1 MARDPA
7 PPQFRHFT
15 YAEAKALMP
24 EVRRLTAA
32 AHAAVEALQAELVA
46 QPEDARL
53 LERIEGEVRAWAA
66 SVLALGVDVKGL
78 WLVDFDS
85 GSGYYCWRWPEAD
98 LEFYHS
104 YEEGFSGRVRLH

>member
-7 PPQFRHFT
+7 PPQLRRFT
-15 YAEAKALMP
+15 YAEARALLP

-32 AHAAVEALQAELVA
+32 AHAAVEALQGEFLTRPDDP
-46 QPEDARL
+46 QL
-53 LERIEGEVRAWAA
+53 MERVEREVRAWAA

-104 YEEGFSGRVRLH
+104 YEEGFSGRARLH